1 MKTERCSCCG
11 MPKDVNCMTTYGGY
25 RVCYSCESRLEEEK
39 RREERAI
46 EEKKAWEEYNRVNVG
61 QE

>member
-1 MKTERCSCCG
+1 